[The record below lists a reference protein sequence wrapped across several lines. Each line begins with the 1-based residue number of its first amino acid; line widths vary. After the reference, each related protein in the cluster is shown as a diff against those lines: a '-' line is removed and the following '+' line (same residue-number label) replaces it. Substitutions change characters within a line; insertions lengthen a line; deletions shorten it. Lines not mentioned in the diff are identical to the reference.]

1 MEIVDDVLNVVKV
14 APDAPFEFASTQFG
28 VRVEDLPQEMD
39 GDESFSP
46 NISTLLS
53 EIMSSTARSMI
64 TEQMPEVPPVQV
76 ALSSTVLRP
85 KENES
90 QIQVSTSVFV
100 TDSLFQQRDTFVRN
114 NNLMSQGI
122 GSLILDI
129 SLRVDGKVQ
138 NVQQSFNS
146 NIVQPQFTK
155 TVVSAL

>member
-1 MEIVDDVLNVVKV
+1 MEIVEEVLNVVKV
-14 APDAPFEFASTQFG
+14 APKVPFEFASTQFG
-28 VRVEDLPQEMD
+28 VRVEDLPQDMD
-39 GDESFSP
+39 VGESFSP
-46 NISTLLS
+46 NITTLLS

-76 ALSSTVLRP
+76 ALSSTVLIP
-85 KENES
+85 KKNES

-114 NNLMSQGI
+114 NNLMSQGV

-129 SLRVDGKVQ
+129 SLRLDGKVQ
-138 NVQQSFNS
+138 NVEHYFNS

-155 TVVSAL
+155 TLVSAL